1 MAPIPVRRRIQSSH
15 TWKLQDIRIFS
26 SNVIFNTYCQI
37 LEPSPGLLWYCNKKA
52 TKVNSEKQNDETH
65 YDKKPPLT
73 GVDHMGIKL

>member
-26 SNVIFNTYCQI
+26 SNVI